1 MDRRQSIVGVFRG
14 ARRLT
19 TLAVGYV
26 PGIWA
31 VSSGEKSQAPTP
43 QRRKQARQKGQGWH
57 SPDFQSGLGLL
68 VAFIMLRLYLPWVGH
83 QLGTL
88 EAATLTLAEAPKA
101 FAQNLGSIIM
111 VGGHTAMGILM
122 ALVLP
127 VMVIGVASGLLQSGF
142 RVSLVPLSPD
152 FNRMN
157 PVSGLQRMFSRE
169 SLWLLVKGI
178 LKLGII
184 GIAAGLVIWHQIKVY
199 PTLIGQPLGV
209 AVHQAFVLLTAV
221 LWRAALAYI
230 LIGVVDIGY
239 QYLKFQN
246 DLKMTHHELRDEM
259 KDVEGNPLIRGK
271 RREMAKKLARTGMRQ
286 VKDSQ
291 VIITNPTH
299 YAVALKWDDK
309 VMQAP
314 VLVAKGAD
322 EVALAIRELAYEHQ
336 VPIVDNPPLA
346 RSLYLVPLGQAIPE
360 EHYQA
365 VAEILSF
372 LIRRRGRYSS

>member
-1 MDRRQSIVGVFRG
+1 MDGCQSIVGIFRG

-19 TLAVGYV
+19 TIAIRYL

-31 VSSGEKSQAPTP
+31 ASSGEKSQAPTP

-68 VAFIMLRLYLPWVGH
+68 VAFVLLRIYLPWVAQ

-88 EAATLTLAEAPKA
+88 EGATLTMAEAPKA
-101 FAQNLGSIIM
+101 FSQNLGSIIM
-111 VGGHTAMGILM
+111 VGGHTAMAILM
-122 ALVLP
+122 TLVLP
-127 VMVIGVASGLLQSGF
+127 VTVIGLISGLLQSGF
-142 RVSLVPLSPD
+142 RFSVVPLTPD
-152 FNRMN
+152 FTRLD
-157 PVSGLQRMFSRE
+157 PIKGLQRMFSRE
-169 SLWLLVKGI
+169 SLWLLAKGL

-184 GIAAGLVIWHQIKVY
+184 GVAAGLVIWHQIKTY
-199 PTLIGQPLGV
+199 PSLIGQPLGV
-209 AVHQAFVLLTAV
+209 AVHHAFLLLTAV

-230 LIGVVDIGY
+230 LIGMVDIGY
-239 QYLKFQN
+239 QYIKFQN
-246 DLKMTHHELRDEM
+246 DLKMTHQELRDEM
-259 KDVEGNPLIRGK
+259 KDVEGNPLMKGK

-286 VKDSQ
+286 VKESQ

-299 YAVALKWDDK
+299 YAIALKWDDQT
-309 VMQAP
+309 MPAP

-322 EVALAIRELAYEHQ
+322 ELALAIRELAYEHQ

-346 RSLYLVPLGQAIPE
+346 RSLYLVPLGQSIPE

-372 LIRRRGRYSS
+372 LIRRRGRTSS